1 MENVHCTELTKNQIK
16 ILCQKCSVFYR
27 KDGLPRKYPKLKY
40 HYHGNNGK
48 FNNRIEGRISHC
60 KFYEHY
66 DIVIDDTTLKII

>member
-48 FNNRIEGRISHC
+48 FNNRIEYRMSHC
-60 KFYEHY
+60 VSEPFHY
-66 DIVIDDTTLKII
+66 KIIIDDTTLKL